1 MTVWLPL
8 SALILDLVFADP
20 KIPWHPVRAVGRLAN
35 LLEGPARRSG
45 RPVTAGVLAL
55 FCVLAATGATVFLAT
70 RLPLGLGLVGAVY
83 FSWSGLAL
91 GCLVREGKSA
101 LELIQKARLDAAL
114 LPDARRAVQ
123 MLVSRD
129 ASGMDPGEL
138 CRSLAESVSENF
150 NDAFMAPFFWLCL
163 TGPVGLWLYK
173 AASTMDSMWGYADQ
187 RWLRLGRASARLDDL
202 LAYVPARLATGC
214 MFLTSRLE
222 RLSGG
227 KDAVRGT
234 RSLSGEEDTP
244 RGNPPPAFS
253 QWPGWRTVAEQAR
266 RSASPNAG
274 WPMATAAWLFSG
286 RCGGPTPYGEKI
298 AHKPLMG
305 PPDGAWTVENT
316 AALLRHTQRAGII
329 GGCLLLL
336 FPLLAGLLL
345 G

>member
-8 SALILDLVFADP
+8 SALVLDLVFADP

-35 LLEGPARRSG
+35 LLEGPARRSR
-45 RPVTAGVLAL
+45 RPVAAGTLAL
-55 FCVLAATGATVFLAT
+55 LCVLAATGAMVFLAT
-70 RLPLGLGLVGAVY
+70 RLPLGLGLVGSAY

-91 GCLVREGKSA
+91 GSLVREGKSA
-101 LELIQKARLDAAL
+101 LDLIQKAQLDSAL
-114 LPDARRAVQ
+114 LPEARRAVR

-129 ASGMDPGEL
+129 ASGMDADEL

-150 NDAFMAPFFWLCL
+150 NDAFIAPFFWLCL

-187 RWLRLGRASARLDDL
+187 RWIRLGRASARLDDL
-202 LAYVPARLATGC
+202 LAYVPARLAAGC
-214 MFLTSRLE
+214 MFLTARLE
-222 RLSGG
+222 RLPGG
-227 KDAVRGT
+227 KNAARDEKSRPGEGGGSPV
-234 RSLSGEEDTP
+234 LS
-244 RGNPPPAFS
+244 R
-253 QWPGWRTVAEQAR
+253 WPGWRTVAEQAR

-286 RCGGPTPYGEKI
+286 RCGGPTPYGGKI

-305 PPDGAWTVENT
+305 PPDGAWTVQNT

-329 GGCLLLL
+329 GGGLLLTL
-336 FPLLAGLLL
+336 PLLANLL
-345 G
+345 